1 MIYVCMC
8 LLCDLSAHDAMC
20 LPFGSSE
27 LTDFWLLVWTVG
39 HVSLDT
45 VQYVHRNE
53 LICYSHADTDHNTN
67 RNSNLNSRLFQ
78 PCLISAFIYG
88 RPSPIIPIMCLVGR

>member
-1 MIYVCMC
+1 MC
-8 LLCDLSAHDAMC
+8 LLCDLPVHGAMC

-27 LTDFWLLVWTVG
+27 VTDFWLLVWTVG

-53 LICYSHADTDHNTN
+53 LICYSHADTDRNTN
-67 RNSNLNSRLFQ
+67 HNSNLNPRLSQ
-78 PCLISAFIYG
+78 PCPIPAFIYG
-88 RPSPIIPIMCLVGR
+88 HLSYL